1 MWLGCGGGGEA
12 VTVGVTVG
20 ATVGVLVQVVLDQV
34 VRILC
39 LHLPFVV
46 IPCLVQALVHHLLYG
61 SSTS

>member
-1 MWLGCGGGGEA
+1 M
-12 VTVGVTVG
+12 GV
-20 ATVGVLVQVVLDQV
+20 TVGVLVQVVLDQV